1 MKLSSI
7 VFFVIAVGFMG
18 WNIFRYFRE
27 RRRQKIADR
36 EGLVVYATFI
46 SSRPVK
52 FLGKLQR
59 DVEKVTLRVQEPN
72 QTETRDVTLK
82 TRVEPTQVM
91 TPGMRIPVVIDPKD
105 PKRIYPASE
114 ESAKRAVATGSRMER
129 RAMQQQMRTPGRRPP
144 NPPSGYQPPPSTLR
158 RR

>member
-1 MKLSSI
+1 
-7 VFFVIAVGFMG
+7 
-18 WNIFRYFRE
+18 
-27 RRRQKIADR
+27 
-36 EGLVVYATFI
+36 
-46 SSRPVK
+46 
-52 FLGKLQR
+52 
-59 DVEKVTLRVQEPN
+59 
-72 QTETRDVTLK
+72 
-82 TRVEPTQVM
+82 M